1 MIIPRGY
8 ESGLS
13 KWEITNMKPIVI
25 ESRDVFKVMST
36 ILKILFY
43 AFITRFPIQIH
54 LMKDKMTL
62 KIT

>member
-1 MIIPRGY
+1 MIIPCGY

-13 KWEITNMKPIVI
+13 KWEMTNMKPIVI

-43 AFITRFPIQIH
+43 AFITCFPVQVH
-54 LMKDKMTL
+54 FMKDKMML